1 MANKKIRLKFTDN
14 KEIRKS
20 LNRVANMVVN
30 NELDPQRA
38 SAIATLCNTI
48 LKAEKQLEIEK
59 EIEELKELVEEIKGK
74 DRYE

>member
-59 EIEELKELVEEIKGK
+59 QMEEILDLIDEVLERKG
-74 DRYE
+74 D

>member
-59 EIEELKELVEEIKGK
+59 EIEELKEFVEEIKGK